1 MTGRRS
7 AGVRGFRAAAA
18 LAAVGGVTG
27 ATVVAAGALTGGV
40 GTLTVPDTRAVELYR
55 SAEVVTVDPAADH
68 ARVDPAWFAA
78 TARTSGV
85 PGVALRAYAAAAL
98 TVADEQPQCHL
109 GWTTLAGIGE
119 VESGHGT
126 HGGTSLGADGRPRTP
141 IIGPALDGREG
152 FATIASDPES
162 AARHGDTRWDHA
174 VGPFQFIGSTWARWQ
189 ADGDGDAVADPQDV
203 DDAALAAGRYL
214 CASGADLRTGEGW
227 TRAVHSYNHSDE
239 YVAAVLAAASRY
251 AG

>member
-7 AGVRGFRAAAA
+7 AGARAFRAAAA

-40 GTLTVPDTRAVELYR
+40 GTLTV
-55 SAEVVTVDPAADH
+55 
-68 ARVDPAWFAA
+68 
-78 TARTSGV
+78 
-85 PGVALRAYAAAAL
+85 
-98 TVADEQPQCHL
+98 ADEQPQCHL

-119 VESGHGT
+119 IESGHGT
-126 HGGTSLGADGRPRTP
+126 HGGTSLGADGRPLTP

-152 FATIASDPES
+152 FAAIASDPES

-239 YVAAVLAAASRY
+239 YVAAVLAASRY